1 MERKG
6 RMKKLEGNFLYHQYL
21 KVDSEHYGKIQK
33 GEGGELTVT
42 NENKGMYSV
51 HSDEA
56 SVWTHYQIDGVHLP
70 TQGWKIHITAS
81 KNDAQTVLNDVAMVC
96 MERKLVFKHLKDRE
110 SFMKM
115 NSKNANR
122 ASSGKFITIYP
133 LNDEQFIQLLDVFA
147 DVTKKYEKGPYIL
160 NDKRWKD
167 SNVFYRYGGFKTILN
182 EDGEHCIYDDTGQLI
197 LDQRNPFYQVP
208 TFMKT
213 YDAYLDS
220 LNIKDDLLLNEET
233 TKLNEY
239 TMETS
244 LSYSNAGGVYLAT
257 RKKTN
262 EKVIIKEAR
271 PVAGLDG
278 IGRDALERQKIEL
291 DALTTLKDVSGVVN
305 VIDHFQAWEHYFIVE
320 EYIEGSDLRSW
331 LVQNYPFVG
340 SVDLN
345 LYGEEIMS
353 IMTNLYHIMED
364 MHQKGIAMGDIQP
377 ANVILTS
384 SGEVKLIDFETASSV
399 YSTDKP
405 GMATT
410 GFISKEINVAGARDW
425 FGYLKLLRYL
435 SLPILTS
442 DTLETYLAPIQLEWI
457 KNQYPSHIYKQFI
470 DLFEKA
476 ANQIRSYQSDI
487 QYQWQLD
494 VDEQTEDLQ
503 QIVNKLVKGLGQHV
517 TDDERFINGDIRQYE
532 LKDGKFN
539 ILNGGSG
546 AALTL
551 YRSNHCVEKVDKWI
565 NTHLLAKLPTVQNI
579 GLFSGLAGIGTLLY
593 ERGYTES
600 AQQVIQKINQTDE
613 RNDLT
618 LRSGLSG
625 VGLFYI
631 SLYLETNKTEYLDY
645 AESIQG
651 RIDSARK
658 KQPSLKTDDW
668 SAVPIGLIDGVS
680 GIALFY
686 AALYSVT
693 SNEDYLQQAIQ
704 FITEDLDKTQ
714 KDEESDML
722 QTLDENNRLLPYLS
736 GGSIGIGIAI
746 WYVNHVSGKQLF
758 KEEFDSILNVSK
770 IRCTISGGLF
780 DGAGGFLLVPSLVE
794 DRQAQWDCTK
804 DVIQLAH
811 LFLIEKEDAYL
822 YPGNFSYRLSDD
834 LFSGS
839 SGIILAFQ
847 SIMKKNPLYWLPLIN
862 VETFLSS
869 TKGSALKKVR

>member
-1 MERKG
+1 
-6 RMKKLEGNFLYHQYL
+6 MKKLEGNFLYHQYL
-21 KVDSEHYGKIQK
+21 KVDSEHYGKIRK
-33 GEGGELTVT
+33 GEGGDLKVEGDI
-42 NENKGMYSV
+42 KSMYSV
-51 HSDEA
+51 HSDEE
-56 SVWTHYQIDGVHLP
+56 SVWTHYQVEGVHLP
-70 TQGWKIHITAS
+70 TQGWKIHITSS
-81 KNDAQTVLNDVAMVC
+81 KNDAQKVLNKIARVC
-96 MERKLVFKHLKDRE
+96 MERNLVFKHLKDRQ

-122 ASSGKFITIYP
+122 ASSGKFITVYP
-133 LNDEQFIQLLDVFA
+133 LNEEQFVELLDVFA
-147 DVTKKYEKGPYIL
+147 DATKDYEKGPYIL

-197 LDQRNPFYQVP
+197 PDQRNPFYQVP
-208 TFMKT
+208 PFMEP

-220 LNIKDDLLLNEET
+220 LNVKDDLLLNEET
-233 TKLNEY
+233 TKLNDY
-239 TMETS
+239 NIETS

-257 RKKTN
+257 KKATD

-291 DALTTLKDVSGVVN
+291 DALTTLNQVPGVVN
-305 VIDHFQAWEHYFIVE
+305 VLDHFQAWEHYFIVE

-331 LVQNYPFVG
+331 LVRNYPFAG

-345 LYGEEIMS
+345 VYGEEIVS
-353 IMTNLYHIMED
+353 IMTNLYHIIDD

-384 SGEVKLIDFETASSV
+384 SGEVKLIDFETAVSV
-399 YSTDKP
+399 YSTEKP

-410 GFISKEINVAGARDW
+410 GFVSQEIKVAGARDW
-425 FGYLKLLRYL
+425 FGYLKLLRYI

-442 DTLETYLAPIQLEWI
+442 DTLEKYLAPIQLNWI
-457 KNQYPSHIYKQFI
+457 KNQYPSHVYKQFI

-476 ANQIRSYQSDI
+476 NNQIRYYQNDI
-487 QYQWQLD
+487 QFKWHLE

-503 QIVNKLVKGLGQHV
+503 LIVKKLVKGLGQHV

-532 LKDGKFN
+532 LKDAKFN

-551 YRSNHCVEKVDKWI
+551 NREGHCVEKIDKWM
-565 NTHLLAKLPTVQNI
+565 NTYLLDQLPDVQNV
-579 GLFSGLAGIGTLLY
+579 GLFSGLAGISTLLY
-593 ERGYTES
+593 ERGHTETV
-600 AQQVIQKINQTDE
+600 QQVIRKINQTDE

-631 SLYLETNKTEYLDY
+631 SIYLETNKTEYLDY
-645 AESIQG
+645 AENVAEKIAF
-651 RIDSARK
+651 ARK
-658 KQPSLKTDDW
+658 TQKSLKTNDW

-680 GIALFY
+680 GISLFY

-693 SNEDYLQQAIQ
+693 SNEDYLCEAIEL
-704 FITEDLDKTQ
+704 IKEDLAKTQ
-714 KDEESDML
+714 KDEESGIL

-746 WYVNHVSGKQLF
+746 WFLNHVSDQQLF
-758 KEEFDSILNVSK
+758 KEEFDSILNLSK

-780 DGAGGFLLVPSLVE
+780 DGAGGFLLLPSLVE
-794 DRQAQWDCTK
+794 DRQAQLDYTK
-804 DVIQLAH
+804 DVIELAH
-811 LFLIEKEDAYL
+811 LFLIEKEDTYI

-834 LFSGS
+834 VFSGS

-847 SIMKKNPLYWLPLIN
+847 SIMKENPLYWLPLIN
-862 VETFLSS
+862 VENFVAS
-869 TKGSALKKVR
+869 TRGSRLKEVH